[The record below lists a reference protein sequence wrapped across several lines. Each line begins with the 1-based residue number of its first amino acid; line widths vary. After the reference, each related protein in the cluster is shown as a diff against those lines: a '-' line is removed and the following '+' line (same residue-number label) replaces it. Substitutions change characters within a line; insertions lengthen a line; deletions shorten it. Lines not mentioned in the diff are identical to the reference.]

1 MGKDFKKS
9 ALPIFLHFVRVR
21 AGHQPLVCCWLAPT
35 FQIVGIFHFLASILK
50 INDARN
56 AQRLRILSAW
66 LFPNIFIRLLVL
78 YYVLQHTLLDSL
90 TFFYSFHLLLLNL
103 NIVLTE
109 TIRLLFWRGPGPV
122 KVLSGSY
129 PLKS

>member
-1 MGKDFKKS
+1 MKSSRPRVFFMKKRFL
-9 ALPIFLHFVRVR
+9 ALCL
-21 AGHQPLVCCWLAPT
+21 CCCLAPT

-90 TFFYSFHLLLLNL
+90 NFCVILSCEAPLLNL
-103 NIVLTE
+103 EHLSFCQSKIICLS
-109 TIRLLFWRGPGPV
+109 ILLIQV
-122 KVLSGSY
+122 THA
-129 PLKS
+129 